1 MKYTR
6 AERILLILFTHL
18 LILIVGVFAIYYV
31 QCRINLVSCDMAET
45 AALDLQSAGT
55 LRDPDQY
62 LTYSVYCREDVDILP
77 LRVYYGQHELP
88 VKEYTDRFNRYV
100 LEQKSF
106 YALQIFP
113 GSSELVS
120 IAGHPA
126 GGKGDPDAYIFVIR
140 SLKYILTLLI
150 GYVILSSVIYYL
162 IIYSVVSQRRNRE
175 RIEQIYHQYI
185 ANISHELKSPIAS
198 MQAILEI
205 LNEGGADDEISRS
218 RYYGILSRESRLLEH
233 SVLQIIELSKL
244 QDMEKGFEKDTVSTH
259 DLLDPIAEM
268 FASRCEE
275 ADIHF
280 YVDPRVWELPP
291 LNTNTHRLQQLLQ
304 ILLDNAFKFVND
316 DGVIFIDCTYKHGQ
330 ATLRVNDNGRGIP
343 AADLPHIF
351 ERFFKTSVNNPSGT
365 GLGLAIAQEIA
376 AGLNERL
383 WVKSVENEGTIF
395 FITVSTEQ

>member
-1 MKYTR
+1 M
-6 AERILLILFTHL
+6 
-18 LILIVGVFAIYYV
+18 
-31 QCRINLVSCDMAET
+31 
-45 AALDLQSAGT
+45 
-55 LRDPDQY
+55 
-62 LTYSVYCREDVDILP
+62 
-77 LRVYYGQHELP
+77 
-88 VKEYTDRFNRYV
+88 
-100 LEQKSF
+100 
-106 YALQIFP
+106 
-113 GSSELVS
+113 
-120 IAGHPA
+120 
-126 GGKGDPDAYIFVIR
+126 
-140 SLKYILTLLI
+140 
-150 GYVILSSVIYYL
+150 
-162 IIYSVVSQRRNRE
+162 
-175 RIEQIYHQYI
+175 
-185 ANISHELKSPIAS
+185 
-198 MQAILEI
+198 
-205 LNEGGADDEISRS
+205 
-218 RYYGILSRESRLLEH
+218 
-233 SVLQIIELSKL
+233 LQIIELSKL
-244 QDMEKGFEKDTVSTH
+244 QDMEKGFEKETVSTH